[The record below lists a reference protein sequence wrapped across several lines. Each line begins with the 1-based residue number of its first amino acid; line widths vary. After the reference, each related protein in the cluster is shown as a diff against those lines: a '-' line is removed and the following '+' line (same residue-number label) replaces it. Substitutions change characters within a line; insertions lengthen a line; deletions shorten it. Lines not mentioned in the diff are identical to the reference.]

1 MRTGNFLISILLVLE
16 SILEMP
22 VNIPETGQPRV
33 VIVGAGFAGLRLA
46 RKIFKHDFQIVLI
59 DRNNYHQFQP
69 LFYQVATSGLEPSSI
84 SFPLRKI
91 FQKVKNVF
99 IRIAEVEKIIPEKK
113 ILETSLG
120 TVWYDYLVI
129 ATGATTNFFGME
141 SFSKNSIP
149 MKSVSEALFLR
160 NTLLENFEKAV
171 TLREKNEVKKLL
183 NVVVVGGGPT
193 GVEVCGALAEMKKF
207 VLPKDYPEL
216 DFSHMTITL
225 VEANSHL
232 LHGMSKEAGQKAFK
246 YLNELGVEVK
256 LAHKVLSYN
265 GEEVELEDQENF
277 RTKTLIWAAGVKGQ
291 MPEGIGPECVV
302 RGNRL
307 KVNEF
312 NQVTGFSDVFAIG
325 DIASMKTDTYLFGH
339 PQVAQVALQQAT
351 NLAKNLLNIQNKIE
365 LIPFKY
371 RDKGSMA
378 TVGRNRAV
386 VDLQYFRF
394 SGFPAWLVWM
404 FIHLMSIV
412 GVKNRLVI
420 FINWLW
426 NYITYDQ
433 SLRLILRADSK
444 KEKNPDEKIKISG

>member
-1 MRTGNFLISILLVLE
+1 
-16 SILEMP
+16 MP
-22 VNIPETGQPRV
+22 INIPETGQKRV
-33 VIVGAGFAGLRLA
+33 VIIGAGFAGLRLA

-91 FQKVKNVF
+91 FQKVNNVF
-99 IRIAEVEKIIPEKK
+99 IRVAEVKKIVPGEKII
-113 ILETSLG
+113 ETTLG
-120 TVWYDYLVI
+120 TTWYDYLVI

-160 NTLLENFEKAV
+160 NTLLENFEKAI
-171 TLREKNEVKKLL
+171 TLREENEVKKLL

-216 DFSHMTITL
+216 DFGHMTITL

-232 LHGMSKEAGQKAFK
+232 LFGMSKEAGQKALK
-246 YLNELGVEVK
+246 YLSELGVEVK
-256 LAHKVLSYN
+256 LEHKVLSFD
-265 GEEVELEDQENF
+265 GEEVELEDKENF
-277 RTKTLIWAAGVKGQ
+277 KTKTLIWAAGVKGQ
-291 MPEGIGPECVV
+291 MPERISPEYIA

-307 KVNEF
+307 KVNGF
-312 NQVTGFSDVFAIG
+312 NQVDGFSDVFAIG
-325 DIASMKTDTYLFGH
+325 DIASLKTDIYMQGH

-351 NLAKNLLNIQNKIE
+351 NLARNLLNIQNKLE
-365 LIPFKY
+365 LTPFKY

-386 VDLQYFRF
+386 VDLPWLKFA
-394 SGFPAWLVWM
+394 GFPAWLVWM
-404 FIHLMSIV
+404 FVHLMSIV
-412 GVKNRLVI
+412 GVKNRLLI

-426 NYITYDQ
+426 NYLTYDQ
-433 SLRLILRADSK
+433 SLRLILRPSSK
-444 KEKNPDEKIKISG
+444 NKVEVKKITET